1 MVLSEFT
8 KTATFRK
15 TLLGLKECSWKCF
28 PTPMLA
34 VRDNLAESFD
44 ALRAHKLRASLTMLG
59 LTMGVATLITVM
71 TLVQGANVYV
81 EQKIAN
87 LGTNVF
93 QVARTPF
100 AVTDFNIVI
109 KALKFRKIE
118 LDDMQAIADRCT
130 ACGEVGATA
139 SATVRVRYGNKEVT
153 DVSLSGQ
160 TATMADIDTR
170 TVERGRYFTASEADH
185 RANVCLIG
193 DTLVQQL
200 FLGVDPIGKTIR
212 VVNDEFTV
220 IGTIE
225 KIGSVLGQDQ
235 DNFVM
240 IPLSNFLRMQGAHTS
255 LTINVK
261 TRTDKFEPAQD
272 QAQLTIR
279 ARHHL
284 TANME
289 DDFFIGTK
297 ESYMALWRS
306 ISSAFFAVFIMVSV
320 ISVVVGGIVIMNVM
334 LVSVTARR
342 REIGVRLAVGATK
355 LDIVRQFIAESVTM
369 CIAGGVVGIALG
381 FLVALLLR
389 TFTPFPASVQSWVAM
404 LGVVLS
410 SVVGLF
416 FGIYPAVRA
425 SRLDPIVALR
435 AD

>member
-1 MVLSEFT
+1 
-8 KTATFRK
+8 
-15 TLLGLKECSWKCF
+15 
-28 PTPMLA
+28 MLA
-34 VRDNLAESFD
+34 VRDNLAECLS

-93 QVARTPF
+93 QLARTPF

-109 KALKFRKIE
+109 KALKYRKIE

-130 ACGEVGATA
+130 ACAEVGASA
-139 SATVRVRYGNKEVT
+139 SSTVRVRYGNKEVT
-153 DVSLSGQ
+153 DVNLSGQ
-160 TATMADIDTR
+160 TASMADIDTR
-170 TVERGRYFTASEADH
+170 TVERGRYFTPSEAEH
-185 RANVCLIG
+185 RANVCRIG
-193 DTLVQQL
+193 
-200 FLGVDPIGKTIR
+200 
-212 VVNDEFTV
+212 NDEFTV
-220 IGTIE
+220 IGTME

-240 IPLSNFLRMQGAHTS
+240 VPLSVFLRMQGAHTS
-255 LTINVK
+255 LIINV
-261 TRTDKFEPAQD
+261 RTTAENFEPAQD
-272 QAQLTIR
+272 QAQLTLR

-289 DDFFIGTK
+289 SDFFIGTK

-342 REIGVRLAVGATK
+342 REIGVRLAVGATR

-369 CIAGGVVGIALG
+369 CIAGGLVGIALG
-381 FLVALLLR
+381 FLVAMLLR
-389 TFTPFPASVQSWVAM
+389 MFTPFPASVQSWVAV
-404 LGVVLS
+404 LGVFLS
-410 SVVGLF
+410 SAVGLF

-425 SRLDPIVALR
+425 SRLDPIVAMR